1 MNYKIEKNI
10 PISEHGHNGSGHLTK
25 IIRKMEV
32 GDSVVVKNRKR
43 ANSFTLTIKRL
54 GYKAVTR
61 KVDNGIRVWK
71 MENKNA
77 NE

>member
-10 PISEHGHNGSGHLTK
+10 PITK
-25 IIRKMEV
+25 QYRGGVWKDLMNNMKI
-32 GDSVVVKNRKR
+32 GDSVLVENRIA
-43 ANSFTLTIKRL
+43 ANSLVIIMRKY
-54 GYKAVTR
+54 GYRSVTR
-61 KVDNGIRVWK
+61 TDGKKIRVWK